1 MFTPKNF
8 QDYYREL
15 EQKKDNQFDEY
26 FQDILVNGMKTNP
39 RQEKLSK
46 DELKLFLKEH
56 QFKLSEQDINSI
68 INIINKSIGRALATI
83 WTTA

>member
-8 QDYYREL
+8 QDYFREL

-39 RQEKLSK
+39 RQDKLSK

-68 INIINKSIGRALATI
+68 INI
-83 WTTA
+83 